1 MFIIDQLEKI
11 RINQYNNSKKKKR
24 YIKCFLALSGA
35 YIVVWYMNR
44 EKEKGLLRFQ
54 FNKGVCM
61 TTRYKGYN
69 TRFQL
74 RSVSGKV
81 AIEQEFLTYSKFN
94 ILMLLK
100 LNPVKEF
107 CRNSLKFLR
116 NKKNKLSNYKIII
129 N

>member
-1 MFIIDQLEKI
+1 MFVIRNLEKK
-11 RINQYNNSKKKKR
+11 RIKQFNNIKKVKA
-24 YIKCFLALSGA
+24 YIENPLLLSGD
-35 YIVVWYMNR
+35 YIVVWYINR
-44 EKEKGLLRFQ
+44 EREKGLLRFQ

-81 AIEQEFLTYSKFN
+81 AIEQEFLTYSRFN

-116 NKKNKLSNYKIII
+116 NKKNKLSNYKVII